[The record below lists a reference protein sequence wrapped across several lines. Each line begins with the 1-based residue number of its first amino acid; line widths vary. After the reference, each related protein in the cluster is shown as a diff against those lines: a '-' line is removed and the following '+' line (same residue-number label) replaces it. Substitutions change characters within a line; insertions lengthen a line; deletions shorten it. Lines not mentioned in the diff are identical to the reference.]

1 MRHALLDGNKIVN
14 IIEIDPRNVSDFP
27 SAVTIPNGV
36 GAGIGD
42 TYEDDRF
49 WRINP
54 DTQAKEELISID
66 PISDLGR
73 VAYDSAADCTSALLE
88 ISRLAQAQTDFLL
101 QK

>member
-1 MRHALLDGNKIVN
+1 MRHALFDDNKIIN

-27 SAVTIPNGV
+27 NAVTIPEGI

-42 TYEDDRF
+42 TYEDGRF

-54 DTQAKEELISID
+54 DTQIKEELTATD

-73 VAYDSAADCTSALLE
+73 VAYDAAADCTSALLE
-88 ISRLAQAQTDFLL
+88 ISRLAQEQTEFLL

>member
-1 MRHALLDGNKIVN
+1 MRHALLDDNKIIN

-27 SAVTIPNGV
+27 NAVTIPDGV

-66 PISDLGR
+66 PILELGR
-73 VAYDSAADCTSALLE
+73 VAYEAAADCTSALLE
-88 ISRLAQAQTDFLL
+88 ISRLAQEQTEFLL